1 MGTLNWYPTPN
12 IRWMLEVGVGSVR
25 NGASD
30 GDMTIVQTR
39 VGVDF

>member
-12 IRWMLEVGVGSVR
+12 IRWMLEAGVGSVR

-30 GDMTIVQTR
+30 GNMTIVQTR
-39 VGVDF
+39 VGVEF